1 MIPGDERAVPHEGL
15 DPAETLARMRRDDA
29 PEAPAMSRTAR
40 RLVVAAG
47 AVAIL
52 LSAGGAWWATS
63 AGGADLRAS
72 LRDRY
77 DAWIVAQRAGA
88 LGAAGSSHE
97 PIEVE
102 VLPGEPIGA
111 LADRLEQL
119 GLILDARAFVA
130 LAHQEG
136 SDRRIQAGA
145 HALRPS
151 MTAHEVLRAL
161 EVAEGDEV
169 VLTLREG
176 LRAEEVAE
184 RLAGAGIADRDAF
197 LALVA
202 DPRGVMLPP
211 VVASRPGGRSLE
223 GYLFPDTYRFAPDE
237 APEAVLGRLVATFA
251 DRVGGLLATAVVT
264 TAVGAAGAEAI
275 EDGVVAPLG
284 PSGPSLSIDEVVALA
299 SIVERETALEAE
311 RPMVARVY
319 LNRLSEPPYLL
330 NADPTIQYALGFQPE
345 PAPGS
350 WWKRP
355 LSLDD
360 LAMDS
365 PYNSYTTAGLPPSP
379 IASPGR
385 AAIEAVLRPADGPW
399 QYFVADSIAC
409 DGSHVFAV
417 TYEEHLANVARVG
430 TGACSAP

>member
-1 MIPGDERAVPHEGL
+1 VSVGDERTGPRAGP
-15 DPAETLARMRRDDA
+15 DPAEALARMRREDA
-29 PEAPAMSRTAR
+29 PDAIAVSDAAR
-40 RLVVAAG
+40 RLIVAA
-47 AVAIL
+47 AVAAIL
-52 LSAGGAWWATS
+52 LSAGGAWWLTS
-63 AGGADLRAS
+63 AGGAELRAA
-72 LRDRY
+72 LRARY
-77 DAWIVAQRAGA
+77 DAWIVAQRAGS
-88 LGAAGSSHE
+88 LGAPGTSDE
-97 PIEVE
+97 PVSIE

-111 LADRLEQL
+111 IADRLEQL

-130 LAHQEG
+130 LAHQQG

-151 MTAHEVLRAL
+151 MTAEEVLREL

-184 RLAGAGIADRDAF
+184 RLAGAGLVRREAF

-211 VVASRPGGRSLE
+211 VVAARPEGRSLE

-237 APEAVLGRLVATFA
+237 GAEAVIGRLVATFA
-251 DRVGGLLATAVVT
+251 DRAGGLLASSAVTDVLG
-264 TAVGAAGAEAI
+264 AGDANLPGGAAH
-275 EDGVVAPLG
+275 APLG
-284 PSGPSLSIDEVVALA
+284 PDGPALSIDEVVALA
-299 SIVERETALEAE
+299 SIVERETALATE

-319 LNRLSEPPYLL
+319 LNRLAAPPYLL

-345 PAPGS
+345 PAPGG

-360 LAMDS
+360 LAIDS

-385 AAIEAVLRPADGPW
+385 AAIEAVLEPADGPW
-399 QYFVADSIAC
+399 QYFVADSVAC

-430 TGACSAP
+430 SSACPAP